1 MKPTGE
7 DDLWP
12 RPQFCSIY
20 CPKCGRPAAR
30 LVYQTP
36 VARYLHYSRT
46 GAYWHTAILDG
57 NRLTYK
63 SKDGSWGL
71 KGLSWEQ
78 LVALPPRVYGA
89 LAKLKQMEDL
99 VDDIGGAQPE
109 VGGLALEELLTMGTD
124 GIHAN
129 MREAMKWYRK
139 RFETVT

>member
-1 MKPTGE
+1 M
-7 DDLWP
+7 
-12 RPQFCSIY
+12 S
-20 CPKCGRPAAR
+20 
-30 LVYQTP
+30 
-36 VARYLHYSRT
+36 
-46 GAYWHTAILDG
+46 
-57 NRLTYK
+57 RLTYRQ
-63 SKDGSWGL
+63 KDGSWGL

-99 VDDIGGAQPE
+99 VDDIGGAQPS
-109 VGGLALEELLTMGTD
+109 VGELALEELLTMGTD

>member
-1 MKPTGE
+1 M
-7 DDLWP
+7 
-12 RPQFCSIY
+12 S
-20 CPKCGRPAAR
+20 
-30 LVYQTP
+30 
-36 VARYLHYSRT
+36 
-46 GAYWHTAILDG
+46 
-57 NRLTYK
+57 RLTYK

-99 VDDIGGAQPE
+99 VDDTVGAQPS
-109 VGGLALEELLTMGTD
+109 VGELALEELLTMGTD

>member
-1 MKPTGE
+1 M
-7 DDLWP
+7 
-12 RPQFCSIY
+12 S
-20 CPKCGRPAAR
+20 
-30 LVYQTP
+30 
-36 VARYLHYSRT
+36 
-46 GAYWHTAILDG
+46 
-57 NRLTYK
+57 RLTYK

-78 LVALPPRVYGA
+78 LVALLPRVYGA

-99 VDDIGGAQPE
+99 VDDIAGAQPE
-109 VGGLALEELLTMGTD
+109 VGGLALEELPTMGTD